1 MQNSDINDFSVVM
14 ILNSCSKLNLHIYA
28 CLALYGF
35 FCVLYTSES
44 ALWNN
49 LVFVPF
55 DNLAQNVK

>member
-28 CLALYGF
+28 CLDLYDF
-35 FCVLYTSES
+35 FCVLYSSES